1 MVAGPMTTIRLETWI
16 DAPVERCFLLSLSV
30 DLHVASAR
38 STREQ
43 AVEGVTTGLISEGET
58 VTFRGR
64 HLGLKLRHK
73 SRIDVL
79 RPYSYFRDVMVSGVF
94 SHFEHEHHFASM
106 DDGTRLRDEI
116 HFTAPWGVLGRF
128 ATRLLV
134 KRHLTA
140 FLLKRNAGLKQVA
153 ESEDWHRYLDGQSVT
168 ISVAPAG
175 NSAKK
180 RWEVNT
186 LLPRSQKLV

>member
-1 MVAGPMTTIRLETWI
+1 MDMETIRLESWI

-30 DLHVASAR
+30 DLHLASAR
-38 STREQ
+38 SSREQ
-43 AVEGVTTGLISEGET
+43 AVEGVTKGLISEGET

-73 SRIDVL
+73 SRIEVL
-79 RPYSYFRDVMVSGVF
+79 RPYSYFRDVMVTGVF
-94 SHFEHEHHFASM
+94 SHFEHEHHFAAM

-116 HFTAPWGVLGRF
+116 RFTAPWGAIGRL
-128 ATRLLV
+128 ATKILV

-140 FLLKRNAGLKQVA
+140 FLMERNAGLKQVA

-168 ISVAPAG
+168 IAVAPKG
-175 NSAKK
+175 SSVKQ
-180 RWEVNT
+180 RWEASS
-186 LLPRSQKLV
+186 LLPRSQS